1 MSARTTST
9 TRLLGLLASVLLAA
23 GCLGGQ
29 PENAQP
35 DSAQSENAQSENAQ
49 SENAQSENAQS
60 ENAQSDQAARKSAG
74 RAESTDSQR
83 SPGPDAPSDSASGA
97 TPSQRDTPRNP
108 SRARS
113 APEHTKPAS
122 SADGPRRFYVKDKRR
137 YRSPWYAGARR
148 RMINFGCTSAPYY
161 SPDPRCTGDRGFH
174 HGLDMAM
181 PCGTPLFSGLR
192 GRVVD
197 PSSAGSLGTA
207 YGRNAFR
214 IRNHRFRVDIVIG
227 HTRKVYV
234 RPGQRVRRGQR
245 IARASDMGAPD
256 GCHLHFEVRP
266 RRGSVSQA
274 VNPRPRIRLRVDR

>member
-35 DSAQSENAQSENAQ
+35 DSAQSENAQ

-207 YGRNAFR
+207 Y
-214 IRNHRFRVDIVIG
+214 
-227 HTRKVYV
+227 V

>member
-1 MSARTTST
+1 MTARTTGT
-9 TRLLGLLASVLLAA
+9 TRLLGLLATALLAA
-23 GCLGGQ
+23 GCLSAQ
-29 PENAQP
+29 PE
-35 DSAQSENAQSENAQ
+35 STESGR
-49 SENAQSENAQS
+49 
-60 ENAQSDQAARKSAG
+60 AAPQSAG
-74 RAESTDSQR
+74 HTAAQR
-83 SPGPDAPSDSASGA
+83 SPAPQAPSASAA
-97 TPSQRDTPRNP
+97 TPSERETPRKP

-113 APEHTKPAS
+113 APERTRSAS
-122 SADGPRRFYVKDKRR
+122 AGGRFYVKDKRR

-161 SPDPRCTGDRGFH
+161 SPDPRCTRNRGFH

-227 HTRKVYV
+227 HTRKVFV

-266 RRGSVSQA
+266 RHGSVSQA
-274 VNPRPRIRLRVDR
+274 TNPRPRINLRVAR

>member
-1 MSARTTST
+1 MTARTTRT
-9 TRLLGLLASVLLAA
+9 TRLLGLLATALLAA
-23 GCLGGQ
+23 GCLSAQ
-29 PENAQP
+29 PENAE
-35 DSAQSENAQSENAQ
+35 SEK
-49 SENAQSENAQS
+49 
-60 ENAQSDQAARKSAG
+60 AAPE
-74 RAESTDSQR
+74 RAENTVSQR
-83 SPGPDAPSDSASGA
+83 SPAPRAPSASAA
-97 TPSQRDTPRNP
+97 TPSERETARKP

-113 APEHTKPAS
+113 APEHTS
-122 SADGPRRFYVKDKRR
+122 STRSAGGPRRFWVKDKRR
-137 YRSPWYAGARR
+137 YRSPWYDGARR
-148 RMINFGCTSAPYY
+148 RMINFGCTRAPYY
-161 SPDPRCTGDRGFH
+161 SPDPRCTRNRGFH

-181 PCGTPLFSGLR
+181 PCGTTLFSGLR

-227 HTRKVYV
+227 HTRKVFV

-266 RRGSVSQA
+266 RRGSVTQA
-274 VNPRPRIRLRVDR
+274 INPRPRIKLRVAR